1 MSLFRIYQ
9 CAIPPDEDLFFDF
22 ALLPDQPE
30 SAGGGVLLALV
41 VALALPVAVVGD
53 VIVVAVAVERVFKL
67 FTFLANILEI
77 QVLILQ

>member
-1 MSLFRIYQ
+1 MSLFRINQ
-9 CAIPPDEDLFFDF
+9 CAIPPDEDLFAF

-41 VALALPVAVVGD
+41 VALAIPVGVVGD
-53 VIVVAVAVERVFKL
+53 VIVVAVAVERVFKR